1 MRKYLCFVC
10 VAHGQQTHPE
20 RSTPTAPFNIC
31 PICHLAI
38 CSAHSATLC
47 RDGHERES
55 EFQADQRSQAD
66 HARNSGCQNV
76 QKIGAAQE
84 DELNDLDVDATTR
97 LGEQI
102 RGFKIVEEG
111 TIAWDMKPLQPV
123 PWWAAKL
130 RAEMERSL
138 DQFETWAL
146 RCAITIK
153 SRPIRVEEAIN
164 GAQVA
169 PSILEGMSLLH
180 AHVSVTILCSL
191 VSIASASGL
200 WHVSIDEGP
209 APSPEDGPPFSAHA
223 TRNPALLKAQICGI
237 IGSYVGFAFI
247 VGILLATVG
256 KRMRHRAQSSHS
268 SRGMELVKPA
278 NRVFEASPIS
288 PNSTQRP
295 WYSPRRQKTK
305 PGSVRSGSGPASPV
319 PESLASFDATVIQS
333 DKLARQ
339 QEMERLYAA
348 VMSQNEDGKPEP
360 LTSEIE
366 LRDMSQHTTVHV
378 ANRRPPRLITTAPA
392 LQHLRTHADDPSSPA
407 SPRSPVRAIYPP
419 DAVIP
424 QGPASP
430 TSPIRA
436 DYSAYYPKTPTSPT
450 YSAQYPKT
458 PTSPVYAA
466 QYPPNLHG
474 RAGQMALDNPTSQ
487 PSRASSVG
495 SEFSGSSKPK
505 KMRRSLRHLKIS
517 PPNQKY
523 PGEED
528 SDSARTPLTP
538 RYYAG
543 PGQPPSPPARSEA
556 PTTPATYNSRD
567 RDLDDE
573 SEYGNSHQPLPRSA
587 SRRHGGNEYKQP
599 ASSSESR
606 SVRVSLPSSP
616 RAYKSSPPPKQSASN
631 PYGSA
636 ASNISNG
643 TLGSLPF
650 RDMHPPAALRSPGL
664 QTTYLDRRRDMLG
677 VPRTGMA
684 TPYSPYMPFTPIT
697 PVTPHLTS
705 RAERRQRE
713 RDEGR
718 RVMGQEDA
726 VIDEDKMW
734 GTAL

>member
-1 MRKYLCFVC
+1 MLDLRYRHNHASITVVC
-10 VAHGQQTHPE
+10 
-20 RSTPTAPFNIC
+20 C
-31 PICHLAI
+31 
-38 CSAHSATLC
+38 
-47 RDGHERES
+47 
-55 EFQADQRSQAD
+55 
-66 HARNSGCQNV
+66 
-76 QKIGAAQE
+76 
-84 DELNDLDVDATTR
+84 
-97 LGEQI
+97 
-102 RGFKIVEEG
+102 
-111 TIAWDMKPLQPV
+111 
-123 PWWAAKL
+123 
-130 RAEMERSL
+130 
-138 DQFETWAL
+138 
-146 RCAITIK
+146 
-153 SRPIRVEEAIN
+153 
-164 GAQVA
+164 
-169 PSILEGMSLLH
+169 
-180 AHVSVTILCSL
+180 L
-191 VSIASASGL
+191 VSITSASGL
-200 WHVSIDEGP
+200 WHVSIDEAP

-237 IGSYVGFAFI
+237 IGSYVGFALI

-268 SRGMELVKPA
+268 RLGMELVKPA

-295 WYSPRRQKTK
+295 WYSPRKRAKGVKTSK
-305 PGSVRSGSGPASPV
+305 ANSVRSGSGAASPA
-319 PESLASFDATVIQS
+319 PESIASFDATVIQS

-348 VMSQNEDGKPEP
+348 VMSQNEDDKQEP

-366 LRDMSQHTTVHV
+366 LRDMGRRPIDPV
-378 ANRRPPRLITTAPA
+378 ANRRPPRLITSAPA
-392 LQHLRTHADDPSSPA
+392 LQHLRAEANDPSSPV

-419 DAVIP
+419 DAIIP

-436 DYSAYYPKTPTSPT
+436 DYATYYPKTPTSPA

-474 RAGQMALDNPTSQ
+474 KAGQRALDNPTTQ
-487 PSRASSVG
+487 PSRASSFG
-495 SEFSGSSKPK
+495 SEFSESSKPK
-505 KMRRSLRHLKIS
+505 KMRRSLNRLKIS
-517 PPNQKY
+517 PPTQKY
-523 PGEED
+523 PSEGD

-543 PGQPPSPPARSEA
+543 PGQPASPPARSEA

-567 RDLDDE
+567 RDLEEE
-573 SEYGNSHQPLPRSA
+573 SEYTDSHQPLPRST
-587 SRRHGGNEYKQP
+587 SRRQGGNEYNHQP
-599 ASSSESR
+599 ASSSESQ

-616 RAYKSSPPPKQSASN
+616 IAYKSSPPPKDPASN
-631 PYGSA
+631 PYRSA
-636 ASNISNG
+636 ASNVSNG

-650 RDMHPPAALRSPGL
+650 RDMHPATALRSPGL

-677 VPRTGMA
+677 VPKTGMA

-705 RAERRQRE
+705 RAERKQRE